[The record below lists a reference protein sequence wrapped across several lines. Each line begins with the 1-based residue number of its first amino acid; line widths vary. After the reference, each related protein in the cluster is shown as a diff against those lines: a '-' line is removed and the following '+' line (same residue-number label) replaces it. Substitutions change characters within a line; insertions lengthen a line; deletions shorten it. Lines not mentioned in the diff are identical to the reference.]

1 MRSLAVS
8 MTRTSGKNSCHNL
21 SKLFFSFFEMQNVL
35 VIDDDVDI
43 ANLFGMVLGL
53 VGYEFEI
60 ANSARDALSRLATST
75 PDLILLDMALDTE
88 LGGQDI
94 LYQVRA
100 NPRLKNTQVIVI
112 TGHPSMLEP
121 VTNLAD
127 LTMLKPIDVEQLKAI
142 AIRLKAD
149 AQPVKHEYFRDP
161 VTGMYNQDFFFS
173 RLGLAIER
181 AKRRSDFIFAVT
193 VFTISLNLPA
203 NLPFDPALFDRILR
217 EAASGLLQNLRPT
230 DTIARLSYYKFASLH
245 EELRE
250 PDDVKI
256 ICNRIRT
263 ILTPPFRINDR
274 KISLL
279 FHIGQATSKNNY
291 QTAEDLLIM
300 AEEDMEGTLK

>member
-1 MRSLAVS
+1 
-8 MTRTSGKNSCHNL
+8 
-21 SKLFFSFFEMQNVL
+21 MQNVL

-53 VGYEFEI
+53 VGYDYEI
-60 ANSARDALSRLATST
+60 ANSARDALSKLVTST

-121 VTNLAD
+121 ITNLAD
-127 LTMLKPIDVEQLKAI
+127 LTMLKPIDIDQLKAI
-142 AIRLKAD
+142 ATRLKTN
-149 AQPVKHEYFRDP
+149 AQPAKREYFRDP

-173 RLGLAIER
+173 RLELAIER
-181 AKRRSDFIFAVT
+181 ARRRPDFIFAIC
-193 VFTISLNLPA
+193 VFTISLDLPA
-203 NLPFDPALFDRILR
+203 NTTFDPAIFDRILR

-230 DTIARLSYYKFASLH
+230 DTAARLSYYKFATLH
-245 EELRE
+245 EELKN
-250 PDDVKI
+250 PADVKI
-256 ICNRIRT
+256 ISNRIRT
-263 ILTPPFRINDR
+263 ILTPPFRMNDR

-279 FHIGQATSKNNY
+279 FHVGQATSKDDY
-291 QTAEDLLIM
+291 KTAEEMLII
-300 AEEDMEGTLK
+300 AEQNMEGALK

>member
-1 MRSLAVS
+1 
-8 MTRTSGKNSCHNL
+8 
-21 SKLFFSFFEMQNVL
+21 MQSVL

-60 ANSARDALSRLATST
+60 ANSAREALARLATST

-94 LYQVRA
+94 LYQVRS

-127 LTMLKPIDVEQLKAI
+127 LTMLKPIDIEQLKAI
-142 AIRLKAD
+142 ATRLKTN
-149 AQPVKHEYFRDP
+149 AQPAKREYFRDP

-173 RLGLAIER
+173 RLELAIER
-181 AKRRSDFIFAVT
+181 ARRRPDFIFAVI
-193 VFTISLNLPA
+193 VFTISLDLPA
-203 NLPFDPALFDRILR
+203 DAPFDPAIFDRILR
-217 EAASGLLQNLRPT
+217 EAASSLLQNLRPT
-230 DTIARLSYYKFASLH
+230 DTAARLSYYKFATLH
-245 EELRE
+245 EELRN
-250 PDDVKI
+250 PADVKI

-263 ILTPPFRINDR
+263 ILTPSFRINDR

-279 FHIGQATSKNNY
+279 FHIGQATSKDNY
-291 QTAEDLLIM
+291 KTAEDLLII
-300 AEEDMEGTLK
+300 AEQDMEGTLK

>member
-1 MRSLAVS
+1 
-8 MTRTSGKNSCHNL
+8 
-21 SKLFFSFFEMQNVL
+21 MQSVL

-53 VGYEFEI
+53 VGYDYEI
-60 ANSARDALSRLATST
+60 ANSARDALSKLVTST

-112 TGHPSMLEP
+112 TGHPLMLEP
-121 VTNLAD
+121 ITNLAD
-127 LTMLKPIDVEQLKAI
+127 LTMLKPIDIDQLKAI
-142 AIRLKAD
+142 AIRLKSN
-149 AQPVKHEYFRDP
+149 AQPAKREYFRDP

-173 RLGLAIER
+173 RLELAIER
-181 AKRRSDFIFAVT
+181 ARRRPEFIFAIS
-193 VFTISLNLPA
+193 VFTMSLN
-203 NLPFDPALFDRILR
+203 
-217 EAASGLLQNLRPT
+217 LLQNLRPT
-230 DTIARLSYYKFASLH
+230 DTAARLSYYKFATLH

-250 PDDVKI
+250 PADVKI

-274 KISLL
+274 KLSLL
-279 FHIGQATSKNNY
+279 FHIGQATSRDDFK
-291 QTAEDLLIM
+291 TAEDMLII
-300 AEEDMEGTLK
+300 AEQNMEGALE

>member
-1 MRSLAVS
+1 
-8 MTRTSGKNSCHNL
+8 
-21 SKLFFSFFEMQNVL
+21 MQNVL

-60 ANSARDALSRLATST
+60 ANSARDALSKLATST

-112 TGHPSMLEP
+112 TGHPSMLESI
-121 VTNLAD
+121 TNLAD

-142 AIRLKAD
+142 ATRLKSNT
-149 AQPVKHEYFRDP
+149 QPAKREYFRDP
-161 VTGMYNQDFFFS
+161 VTGMYNQDFYFS
-173 RLGLAIER
+173 RLELAIER
-181 AKRRSDFIFAVT
+181 ARRRPDFIFAVI
-193 VFTISLNLPA
+193 VFTISLDLPS
-203 NLPFDPALFDRILR
+203 NTSFDPAIFDRILR
-217 EAASGLLQNLRPT
+217 EASSGLLQNLRPT
-230 DTIARLSYYKFASLH
+230 DTAARLSYYKFATLH
-245 EELRE
+245 EELK
-250 PDDVKI
+250 DHADVKI

-274 KISLL
+274 KVSLL
-279 FHIGQATSKNNY
+279 FHIGQATNKDNHK
-291 QTAEDLLIM
+291 TAEDLIIL
-300 AEEDMEGTLK
+300 AEQDMEGALK